1 MQVGRLP
8 TCEAGFQSAA
18 GSSRNPPLKL
28 RRCYNLQPGLAAFF
42 FEDLDL
48 QVTVFLLIELRAFV
62 DGLLAEPEQAIYNPS
77 QLAGH
82 GFDGLGGAEGGPQ
95 PPVLRAQLALAAQ
108 QCAGRVAKGL
118 AGAAHYLASVTSDDF
133 ASTDLLFGA
142 RFSQLTKCPS
152 VPQRLMSGPHSA
164 MRVCAVS
171 TFTPSIPVR
180 SPTGSNRRHTSTTP
194 AAKLVI
200 AFVTGAMLKQGHKS
214 TKSIRGLNGLSAQ
227 PKVSDTC
234 DGSPRV
240 VPAGILPGG
249 CS

>member
-77 QLAGH
+77 QFAGH

-95 PPVLRAQLALAAQ
+95 PPVLRTQVALAAQ
-108 QCAGRVAKGL
+108 QCAGRVAQGL
-118 AGAAHYLASVTSDDF
+118 ASAAHYLASVTSDDLARAPSDSGSLISF
-133 ASTDLLFGA
+133 ARALPRTH
-142 RFSQLTKCPS
+142 R
-152 VPQRLMSGPHSA
+152 
-164 MRVCAVS
+164 
-171 TFTPSIPVR
+171 
-180 SPTGSNRRHTSTTP
+180 
-194 AAKLVI
+194 
-200 AFVTGAMLKQGHKS
+200 AFK
-214 TKSIRGLNGLSAQ
+214 GL
-227 PKVSDTC
+227 
-234 DGSPRV
+234 RV
-240 VPAGILPGG
+240 VTDTQVKLCRLLRLFIF
-249 CS
+249 